1 MNDSVFIFIK
11 KEEIIINT
19 KTMNLKYGLTQI
31 FFFASV
37 CAMMG
42 YASNYL
48 LGMGCSN
55 SEIGVTLALCSVIAV
70 FLQPTLASI
79 ADRVETS
86 KINRMI
92 QIILAITIVFSLILY
107 FVPLPQLALLACV
120 IVVFSLTS
128 ALMPLINALAFVFEK
143 YGCKINFGLARGLGS
158 GAYALTSMIIGY
170 VVNAID
176 ITIMPFAY
184 ILFNGLL
191 YVVIS
196 TYRLSNGNEQIDSTE
211 KETKT
216 ENNQM
221 SMLAFMLKYKRLV
234 VFLASF
240 VCIYFAHTII
250 NNFFIQVITNV
261 GGSSSDMGNAISLAA
276 FLEIPIMFLFNK
288 INTKIKI
295 TTLLRVSLICFALKH
310 LLTYLATNM
319 LMVYAAQILQM
330 GAFALFTPAAV
341 YYVNQLVSKEDM
353 VKGQSLLTASQT
365 LSGVFAS
372 LLGGILL
379 DSIGVHTS
387 LLVGAILSFVGLAI
401 GFMSVEHVAHETQ
414 DA

>member
-387 LLVGAILSFVGLAI
+387 LLVGAILSFIGLAI

>member
-1 MNDSVFIFIK
+1 MIAYSFYK

-86 KINRMI
+86 KINQMI

-120 IVVFSLTS
+120 VVVFSLTS

-170 VVNAID
+170 VVNAIN

-401 GFMSVEHVAHETQ
+401 GFMSVEHVTHETQ

>member
-1 MNDSVFIFIK
+1 
-11 KEEIIINT
+11 
-19 KTMNLKYGLTQI
+19 MNLKYGLTQI

-55 SEIGVTLALCSVIAV
+55 SEIGITLALCSVIAV

-79 ADRVETS
+79 ADRIETS
-86 KINRMI
+86 KLNRMI
-92 QIILAITIVFSLILY
+92 QLILAITIVFSLILY
-107 FVPLPQLALLACV
+107 FIPLPQMALLGCV
-120 IVVFSLTS
+120 VVVFSLTS
-128 ALMPLINALAFVFEK
+128 SLMPLINALAFVFEK

-170 VVNAID
+170 VVNAVD

-191 YVVIS
+191 YIVIS
-196 TYRLSNGNEQIDSTE
+196 TYHIGKAETEGEQSE
-211 KETKT
+211 KT
-216 ENNQM
+216 EEAQASNQM
-221 SMLAFMLKYKRLV
+221 SMFAFMMKYKRLV
-234 VFLASF
+234 LFFAGF
-240 VCIYFAHTII
+240 VCVYFAHTII
-250 NNFFIQVITNV
+250 NNFFIQVVTNV
-261 GGSSSDMGNAISLAA
+261 GGTDSDMGNAISLAA

-295 TTLLRVSLICFALKH
+295 TTLLRASLLCFALKH

-319 LMVYAAQILQM
+319 FMVYAAQVLQM

-379 DSIGVHTS
+379 DSIGVQTS
-387 LLVGAILSFVGLAI
+387 LMIGAILSFVGLAI
-401 GFMSVEHVAHETQ
+401 GFVSIEHVAHETQ
-414 DA
+414 EA

>member
-1 MNDSVFIFIK
+1 
-11 KEEIIINT
+11 
-19 KTMNLKYGLTQI
+19 MNLKYGLTQI

-92 QIILAITIVFSLILY
+92 QIILVITIVFSLILY

-120 IVVFSLTS
+120 VVVFSLTS

-196 TYRLSNGNEQIDSTE
+196 TYHLSNGNEQIDSTE

-216 ENNQM
+216 EGNQM